1 MGAGVDGPDLAGTG
15 EAGAF
20 AAISLIDR
28 APITGADGI
37 GIALDEDEEV
47 LNACSVEIAGLGWR

>member
-1 MGAGVDGPDLAGTG
+1 MGAGDDGPDLPGSG
-15 EAGAF
+15 VAGAF

-37 GIALDEDEEV
+37 GNALAEDDEVD
-47 LNACSVEIAGLGWR
+47 ACSVEIAGLGWR